1 MLVRGENRA
10 CDSLRVGG
18 DRQIAN
24 RRGSPLLVAVGRPAR
39 RPGGQDMLVSGF
51 APKPVRRV
59 YNTRFAVVANAAM
72 DPSPDLFGPAI
83 TLAPVKDTSS
93 GSIPTDL
100 DTVELQLRWGDL
112 DTNHHVN
119 NVQFARLFEEA
130 RVRTVTR
137 WFATQ
142 GRSTGAFH
150 LARQEIEFVAP
161 LYYGP
166 EPVTAKVWISR
177 LGTSSFDFASE
188 LRDGKGNLVGL
199 CETTGVMIDPET
211 GGTRPVP
218 DAVRDLLE
226 AKMADPVPFRRR
238 A

>member
-1 MLVRGENRA
+1 MHKSRA
-10 CDSLRVGG
+10 
-18 DRQIAN
+18 
-24 RRGSPLLVAVGRPAR
+24 
-39 RPGGQDMLVSGF
+39 
-51 APKPVRRV
+51 
-59 YNTRFAVVANAAM
+59 AVVGNAAGP
-72 DPSPDLFGPAI
+72 DTGSFRPSHYAGP
-83 TLAPVKDTSS
+83 VNDTSS

-166 EPVTAKVWISR
+166 EPVTVKVWISR
-177 LGTSSFDFASE
+177 LGTSSFDFGSE
-188 LRDGKGNLVGL
+188 LRDGEGNLVGL

-211 GGTRPVP
+211 GGTRAVP
-218 DAVRDLLE
+218 DAVRELLE
-226 AKMADPVPFRRR
+226 AKMAAPVPFRRR

>member
-1 MLVRGENRA
+1 MHKSRA
-10 CDSLRVGG
+10 
-18 DRQIAN
+18 
-24 RRGSPLLVAVGRPAR
+24 
-39 RPGGQDMLVSGF
+39 
-51 APKPVRRV
+51 
-59 YNTRFAVVANAAM
+59 AVVGIAAK
-72 DPSPDLFGPAI
+72 DPSPDLCGPAT

-130 RVRTVTR
+130 RVRAVSR
-137 WFATQ
+137 WFSPE
-142 GRSTGAFH
+142 GRRRTGAFH

-161 LYYGP
+161 LYYSP
-166 EPVTAKVWISR
+166 EPATAKVWISR
-177 LGTSSFDFASE
+177 IGTSSFEFGSE
-188 LRDGKGNLVGL
+188 LRDGKGKLVGL

-211 GGTRPVP
+211 GDSRPVP

-226 AKMADPVPFRRR
+226 SKMADPVPFRRR

>member
-1 MLVRGENRA
+1 MHK
-10 CDSLRVGG
+10 SRVVVVG
-18 DRQIAN
+18 D
-24 RRGSPLLVAVGRPAR
+24 V
-39 RPGGQDMLVSGF
+39 
-51 APKPVRRV
+51 
-59 YNTRFAVVANAAM
+59 AM
-72 DPSPDLFGPAI
+72 DPSPDRCGPAT

-100 DTVELQLRWGDL
+100 DSVELQLRWGDL

-166 EPVTAKVWISR
+166 EPVRAKVWISR
-177 LGTSSFDFASE
+177 LGTSSFDFGSE